1 MNFTKLAL
9 ATAMTVAAG
18 AASAETFFYDNS
30 VSVLYGQSYEVIES
44 DQAVVTFE
52 HFSANSWGDIFV
64 FADRLM
70 STGDENSD
78 ATETYIEVAPRFKVS
93 DFDSGFV
100 KNLYVATTWEMSE
113 GEDNLLIGLG
123 TDFNVPGFQNLSL
136 NAYQRLNDNYEN
148 NYQTT
153 LVWGVPFAIAGQNF
167 MFDGF
172 WDWATATDKDD
183 KAATSN
189 FTYQLKWD
197 ASQVIGTDNKVY
209 VGIEHAVWDNKFGI
223 EHGTDFG
230 FGDGPTDTK
239 ENVVSALVKV
249 HF

>member
-1 MNFTKLAL
+1 MKFTKISL

-18 AASAETFFYDNS
+18 TASAETFFYDNS
-30 VSVLYGQSYEVIES
+30 VSVLYGQSYEVLES

-70 STGDENSD
+70 STGDENQD
-78 ATETYIEVAPRFKVS
+78 ETETYIEVSPRFKVS
-93 DFDSGFV
+93 GFDAGIV

-113 GEDNLLIGLG
+113 DEDNLLVGLG
-123 TDFNVPGFQNLSL
+123 TDFNIPGFQNLSL
-136 NAYQRLNDNYEN
+136 NAYHRLNDNYEN
-148 NYQTT
+148 TFQTT
-153 LVWGVPFAIAGQNF
+153 LVWGVPFTIAGQNF

-172 WDWATATDKDD
+172 WDWATATSSNTDPLKE

-197 ASQVIGTDNKVY
+197 AAQALGTSNKVY
-209 VGIEHAVWDNKFGI
+209 VGIEHATWNNKFGI
-223 EHGTDFG
+223 EHSSG
-230 FGDGPTDTK
+230 FDTK

>member
-1 MNFTKLAL
+1 MKFTNIAL

-18 AASAETFFYDNS
+18 TASAETFFYDNS
-30 VSVLYGQSYEVIES
+30 VSVLYGQSYEVLES

-64 FADRLM
+64 FGDRLM
-70 STGDENSD
+70 STGDENQD
-78 ATETYIEVAPRFKVS
+78 QTETYIEVAPRFKVS
-93 DFDSGFV
+93 GFDGGIV

-113 GEDNLLIGLG
+113 DADNLLVGLG

-153 LVWGVPFAIAGQNF
+153 LVWGVPFSVAGQNF

-172 WDWATATDKDD
+172 WDWATATDEDNA
-183 KAATSN
+183 AATSN

-197 ASQVIGTDNKVY
+197 AAQLIGTDKKVY
-209 VGIEHAVWDNKFGI
+209 VGIEHATWDNKFQI
-223 EHGTDFG
+223 EHSSG
-230 FGDGPTDTK
+230 FDTK

>member
-1 MNFTKLAL
+1 MKFTNIAL

-18 AASAETFFYDNS
+18 TASAETFFYDNS
-30 VSVLYGQSYEVIES
+30 VSVLYGQSYEVLES

-52 HFSANSWGDIFV
+52 HFSANSWGDIFI
-64 FADRLM
+64 FGDRLM
-70 STGDENSD
+70 STGDENGD
-78 ATETYIEVAPRFKVS
+78 QTETYIEVAPRFKVS
-93 DFDSGFV
+93 DFDGGIV

-113 GEDNLLIGLG
+113 AEDNLLIGLG
-123 TDFNVPGFQNLSL
+123 TDFNIPGFQNLSL

-172 WDWATATDKDD
+172 WDWATATDEDN

-197 ASQVIGTDNKVY
+197 AAQLIGTDKKVY
-209 VGIEHAVWDNKFGI
+209 VGIEHATWNNKFAI
-223 EHGTDFG
+223 EHSSG
-230 FGDGPTDTK
+230 FDTK

>member
-9 ATAMTVAAG
+9 ATTMTVAAG

-30 VSVLYGQSYEVIES
+30 VSVLYGQDYEVGDS
-44 DQAVVTFE
+44 DRAVVTFE
-52 HFSANSWGDIFV
+52 HFSAHSWGDIFV

-70 STGDENSD
+70 DQGKDNEQNLGDG
-78 ATETYIEVAPRFKVS
+78 TETYIEVAPRFKVS
-93 DFDSGFV
+93 DFDAGFV
-100 KNLYVATTWEMSE
+100 KNVYVATTWEMSE
-113 GEDNLLIGLG
+113 AEDNLLVGLG

-172 WDWATATDKDD
+172 WDWATATDEDN

-197 ASQVIGTDNKVY
+197 AAQALGTDNKVY
-209 VGIEHAVWDNKFGI
+209 VGIEHATWDNKFAI
-223 EHGTDFG
+223 EHSSG
-230 FGDGPTDTK
+230 FDTK

>member
-1 MNFTKLAL
+1 MGIIMKFTKIAL
-9 ATAMTVAAG
+9 AAAMTVAAG
-18 AASAETFFYDNS
+18 TASAETFFYDNS
-30 VSVLYGQSYEVIES
+30 VTVLYGQSYEVIES

-70 STGDENSD
+70 STGDENGD
-78 ATETYIEVAPRFKVS
+78 QTETYIEVAPRFKVS
-93 DFDSGFV
+93 SFDGGLV

-113 GEDNLLIGLG
+113 AEDNLLIGLG

-153 LVWGVPFAIAGQNF
+153 LVWGVPFAVAGQNF

-172 WDWATATDKDD
+172 WDWATATDTDN

-197 ASQVIGTDNKVY
+197 AAQALGTDNKVY
-209 VGIEHAVWDNKFGI
+209 VGIEHATWNNKFAI
-223 EHGTDFG
+223 EHSSG
-230 FGDGPTDTK
+230 FDTK

>member
-1 MNFTKLAL
+1 MKFTNIAL

-18 AASAETFFYDNS
+18 TASAETFFYDNS

-70 STGDENSD
+70 STGDENQD
-78 ATETYIEVAPRFKVS
+78 QTETYVEVSPRFKVS
-93 DFDSGFV
+93 SFDGGFV

-113 GEDNLLIGLG
+113 AEDNLLVGLG

-136 NAYQRLNDNYEN
+136 NAYHRLNDNYEN
-148 NYQTT
+148 TFQTT
-153 LVWGVPFAIAGQNF
+153 LVWGVPFSVAGQNF

-172 WDWATATDKDD
+172 WDWATATSANDD
-183 KAATSN
+183 PLKEKAATSN

-197 ASQVIGTDNKVY
+197 AAQVIGTDKKVY
-209 VGIEHAVWDNKFGI
+209 VGIEHATWDNKFGI
-223 EHGTDFG
+223 EHSSG
-230 FGDGPTDTK
+230 FDTK